1 MVENKDG
8 AERLLQWSYE
18 APTVEATA
26 PSEEDVIAVAPTQV
40 VVLEPSAPTEDE
52 LLASQIAQDTGHRQD
67 TSSRSAMHSG
77 SDRLAEDAAAEARE
91 QGVELIRNH
100 LGEYL
105 VQNPDAD
112 YVTWIATLHPE
123 NAEVTIDPRFLI
135 PGNPWATVFEEA
147 RAAAWRGA
155 EPDHSSQ
162 SNGSSIDEAEEAK
175 MEDPQFARQT
185 TARNIHLGGL
195 IPMIVGCSFLLAA
208 MGVAFGLQLAS
219 TIVYMLAVFF
229 KCICKCLPP
238 FSAWTAVLYLIP
250 GGLLIVFQSL
260 DLLLLVLDT
269 VLVELLGLLAYILCT
284 LLSFSHAVGKFYHQ
298 QIRRL
303 PHFMRWAC
311 RKHLQCDPPRAS
323 FPRYEG
329 SMRALAGDG
338 HITSNRGFR
347 RVPTLDDD
355 SSAGGIP

>member
-18 APTVEATA
+18 APTIEATA
-26 PSEEDVIAVAPTQV
+26 VSEDDAIAVAPADV
-40 VVLEPSAPTEDE
+40 VVVEPTAPTEDE
-52 LLASQIAQDTGHRQD
+52 VFTENTGHREEN
-67 TSSRSAMHSG
+67 TSSRNATQSER
-77 SDRLAEDAAAEARE
+77 DQLAEEVAAEARE

-155 EPDHSSQ
+155 APEHSSQ
-162 SNGSSIDEAEEAK
+162 GSDISMSEGEEAK
-175 MEDPQFARQT
+175 MEDPQLDRRT
-185 TARNIHLGGL
+185 TARNIYLGGL
-195 IPMIVGCSFLLAA
+195 IPMLIGCSILLAA
-208 MGVAFGLQLAS
+208 MGAAFGLQLAS
-219 TIVYMLAVFF
+219 TIVYLLAVFF
-229 KCICKCLPP
+229 KCTCKCLPR

-250 GGLLIVFQSL
+250 GGLLILFQSL

-269 VLVELLGLLAYILCT
+269 VLVELLGLLAYTLCT
-284 LLSFSHAVGKFYHQ
+284 LLSFSHAVGVFYHQ

-311 RKHLQCDPPRAS
+311 RKHVQCDPPRAS

-329 SMRALAGDG
+329 NMRALAGDG
-338 HITSNRGFR
+338 NVASIRGFR